1 MCSAWLAMLWER
13 GGNRNTGLRILCLP
27 LIIIIIMTDNSYGG
41 VTKYHFWGVLEDG
54 ESGKVRMVGELDH
67 L

>member
-1 MCSAWLAMLWER
+1 MSWER
-13 GGNRNTGLRILCLP
+13 GENRKSRQLILCLP

-41 VTKYHFWGVLEDG
+41 VTKYHFWRILEDG

>member
-1 MCSAWLAMLWER
+1 MSWER
-13 GGNRNTGLRILCLP
+13 GEKRKSRQIILCLP
-27 LIIIIIMTDNSYGG
+27 LIIIIMTDNSYGG
-41 VTKYHFWGVLEDG
+41 VTKYHFWRILEDG

>member
-1 MCSAWLAMLWER
+1 MSWER
-13 GGNRNTGLRILCLP
+13 GENRKSRQLILCLP

-41 VTKYHFWGVLEDG
+41 VTKYHFWGILEDG